1 MTLAASLSSG
11 GKKHGVGGNGD
22 AMLGFLLVAPI
33 LITMAALVFAPMGR
47 TVWDSLHRVNP
58 MQAGTPFVGLEN
70 YARMF
75 SDGQLGSIRFSMFC
89 WRCWLRRFS
98 VFSPLRSSTRFVSG
112 GNGFSLPLF
121 CRGRCP
127 ALLTPSSGSGY
138 SSRGLVS

>member
-33 LITMAALVFAPMGR
+33 LITMAASVFAPMGR

-75 SDGQLGSIRFSMFC
+75 SDGQLGSAWINTFLYVS
-89 WRCWLRRFS
+89 
-98 VFSPLRSSTRFVSG
+98 LRSSTRFVSG